1 MIQTQCCVVGGGP
14 AGLMLGCLL
23 ARSGVKVIVLEKH
36 GDFFRD
42 FRGDT
47 IHPSTLELLYELGQ
61 LEAFRAQ
68 VPHQEY
74 PSLKVVLDGHVFDG
88 PDFTTLPT
96 HCKYMAIAPQWD
108 FLNFLAEYAS
118 KFETFQLMMNTE
130 AKDLVFEN
138 GEIVGVKA
146 LHDGEEYEIRA
157 DLVVA
162 ADGRG
167 SRLRTQ
173 ADLSVQ
179 EIGVPID
186 VLWYHL
192 PKTMEDPQGHVLGRV
207 GNGQM
212 MVTIDRGD
220 YFQCGTVIGKGKLNQ
235 IQANGLEAFREKVVQ
250 LAPFLEEATKSI
262 KSWDQVKLLSV
273 QINRLDEWARP
284 GFLCIGDSAHAMSP
298 AGGVGVNMAIQDAV
312 ATSNLLGEKLREGKV
327 TLDDL
332 HLVQL
337 RREKPVKFIQKIQA
351 FAHAKIFNPNEGFRA
366 KGVGMWI
373 FRWMICFMANP
384 VRRRMAR
391 MIGLGPL
398 PEHIETAEYHS

>member
-61 LEAFRAQ
+61 LEAFRTK

-96 HCKYMAIAPQWD
+96 HCKFMAIAPQWD

-146 LHDGEEYEIRA
+146 IHDGEEYEIRA

-173 ADLSVQ
+173 ADLHVK

-220 YFQCGTVIGKGKLNQ
+220 YFQCGTVIGKGKLDQ
-235 IQANGLEAFREKVVQ
+235 IQADGLEAFREKVIQ

-373 FRWMICFMANP
+373 FRWMIFFMANP

>member
-61 LEAFRAQ
+61 LEAFRSQ

-74 PSLKVVLDGHVFDG
+74 LSLKVVLDGHVFDG

-96 HCKYMAIAPQWD
+96 HCKFMAIAPQWD

-220 YFQCGTVIGKGKLNQ
+220 YFQCGTVIGKGKLDQ
-235 IQANGLEAFREKVVQ
+235 IQADGLEAFREKVVQ

-373 FRWMICFMANP
+373 FRWMIFFMANP